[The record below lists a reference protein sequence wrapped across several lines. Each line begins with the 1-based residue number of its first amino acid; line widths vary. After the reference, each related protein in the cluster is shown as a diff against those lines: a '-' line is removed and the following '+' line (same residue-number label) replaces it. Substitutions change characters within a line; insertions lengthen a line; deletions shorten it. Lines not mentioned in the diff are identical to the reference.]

1 MTSKQVLKT
10 LDTDFHNGAKL
21 LGDAVSG
28 SAEWHELRS
37 RGIGGSDIGTIM
49 GLNPWESA
57 FSLWA
62 KRTGQI
68 PNPPIDNWSIRFG
81 KAFEEPILR
90 LWWEQNPEWDVYLAG
105 TYQHPKVPYLLANP
119 DALAHNPV
127 TDEWIVVEVKTA
139 RSHWGDVPPAYRA
152 QVMHYMDVFGVDR
165 GVIVAVAG
173 WAWEEREIVRDQFEV
188 DTQRASA
195 ARFWEHLQ
203 ETVKP
208 EWDGSKSTYEA
219 ERHLHPS
226 IAEEEVAVGQLGVD
240 LMAAQFRFDDAEAK
254 LLQAKSRVLDKMGSA
269 RHATTIVNGQP
280 VRVASRQA
288 RANGVPWLVVKRNNF
303 E

>member
-1 MTSKQVLKT
+1 MTSQQVLKT
-10 LDTDFHNGAKL
+10 FDTDFHNGAKL
-21 LGDAVSG
+21 VGDAVSG
-28 SAEWHELRS
+28 SAEWHEMRS

-68 PNPPIDNWSIRFG
+68 PNPPVDNWSIRFG

-119 DALAHNPV
+119 DALAHNPE
-127 TDEWIVVEVKTA
+127 TGEWIVVEVKTA
-139 RSHWGDVPPAYRA
+139 RSHWSDVPPSYRA
-152 QVMHYMDVFGVDR
+152 QVIHYMDVFGLDR
-165 GVIVAVAG
+165 AVIVAVAG
-173 WAWEEREIVRDQFEV
+173 WAWEEREIVRDDFEV
-188 DTQRASA
+188 EAQRASA
-195 ARFWEHLQ
+195 ARFWDHLQ
-203 ETVKP
+203 EVVKP
-208 EWDGSKSTYEA
+208 EWDGSKATYEA
-219 ERHLHPS
+219 ERNLHPS

-240 LMAAQFRFDDAEAK
+240 LIAAQSRFDDAESK
-254 LLQAKSRVLDKMGSA
+254 LLEVKSRVLDKMGSA

-288 RANGVPWLVVKRNNF
+288 RGNGVPWLVVKKNNF
-303 E
+303 D